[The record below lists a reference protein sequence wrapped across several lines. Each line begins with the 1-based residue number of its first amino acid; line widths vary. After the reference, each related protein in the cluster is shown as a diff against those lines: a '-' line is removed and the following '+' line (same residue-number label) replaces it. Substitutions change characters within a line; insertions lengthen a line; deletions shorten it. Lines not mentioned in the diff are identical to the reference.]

1 MPFSLSTSSTD
12 GFFFLTWFCDSN
24 FSFPHVC
31 SYSGHAGVDQ
41 SWGYACFFCAV
52 IVTIVICS
60 RKDPFLVVERRKG
73 SLFVIYLR
81 CPLENLVSVM
91 MDGAHMGMES
101 KKNHLVK
108 IEPHHPVSY

>member
-1 MPFSLSTSSTD
+1 M
-12 GFFFLTWFCDSN
+12 G
-24 FSFPHVC
+24 FSFLLGFVTQTSVFPMFVPTLVTRGWISLGDMHV
-31 SYSGHAGVDQ
+31 
-41 SWGYACFFCAV
+41 FFCAV

-60 RKDPFLVVERRKG
+60 RKDPFLVVERREG